1 MFKKHNNFKFSTK
14 ANNIYQLS
22 KIPIKFKIPQL
33 IYFSFKEWKKNRNNL
48 VRNIK
53 KNLKS
58 EYIIIRSSSLEED
71 SKKISNAGKYL
82 SINNIETNQIG
93 KIILNV
99 NRVFKSYG
107 NLRSNNQVIVQESI
121 KNISMSGVV
130 FTHELENGAPY
141 YAINYDDQTFLTDTV
156 TSGTSEY
163 SNRTLYIYRNQKN
176 QLKSKRF
183 KKLIECI
190 KDLELRLNSKYLDI
204 EFGIT
209 KNLKCFLFQVR
220 PITVIKNKD
229 KNLEKYFENAFKNK
243 KKKTIFFY

>member
-1 MFKKHNNFKFSTK
+1 MFKKHDNFKFSTK

-22 KIPIKFKIPQL
+22 KIPIKFKVPQL
-33 IYFSFKEWKKNRNNL
+33 IYFSLKEWKKNRNNL
-48 VRNIK
+48 VRSIK

-58 EYIIIRSSSLEED
+58 KYIIIRSSSLEED

-209 KNLKCFLFQVR
+209 KNLKCF
-220 PITVIKNKD
+220 
-229 KNLEKYFENAFKNK
+229 
-243 KKKTIFFY
+243 

>member
-33 IYFSFKEWKKNRNNL
+33 IYFSLKEWKKNRNNL

-58 EYIIIRSSSLEED
+58 KYIIIRSSSLEED

-99 NRVFKSYG
+99 N
-107 NLRSNNQVIVQESI
+107 
-121 KNISMSGVV
+121 
-130 FTHELENGAPY
+130 
-141 YAINYDDQTFLTDTV
+141 
-156 TSGTSEY
+156 
-163 SNRTLYIYRNQKN
+163 
-176 QLKSKRF
+176 
-183 KKLIECI
+183 
-190 KDLELRLNSKYLDI
+190 
-204 EFGIT
+204 
-209 KNLKCFLFQVR
+209 
-220 PITVIKNKD
+220 
-229 KNLEKYFENAFKNK
+229 
-243 KKKTIFFY
+243 